1 MDKNTPHAK
10 KSFVEV
16 PRTARYFSL
25 NSVQPNTKNVWL
37 VFHGYGQLAEY
48 FIKHFEN
55 LNPEENFVIA
65 LEGLSRFYV
74 DGLSGRVGA
83 SWMTKD
89 DRELEI
95 QDQSNY
101 INLVLE
107 HAGIDPRDKAYNL
120 IVLGFSQGTATAVR
134 WFANNGI
141 RPSQLILWAG
151 SFPHDV
157 NALENA
163 DIFNELPVH
172 FVYGNEDQFLKDI
185 NIEKKTSEFE
195 KMGMK
200 LNVWTFEGKHVMNRP
215 TLAKIVDSFDQ

>member
-25 NSVQPNTKNVWL
+25 NSVQPKTKNVWL
-37 VFHGYGQLAEY
+37 VFHGYGQLSEY

-55 LNPEENFVIA
+55 LNPEENFIIA

-107 HAGIDPRDKAYNL
+107 DAGIDPLDKSYNL

-134 WFANNGI
+134 WFANNEI
-141 RPSQLILWAG
+141 RPSQLVLWAG
-151 SFPHDV
+151 LFPHDV
-157 NALENA
+157 NALEKA
-163 DIFNELPVH
+163 DIFSELPVH
-172 FVYGNEDQFLKDI
+172 FVYGNEDQFLKDV
-185 NIEKKTSEFE
+185 NIEEKTSEFE

-200 LNVWTFEGKHVMNRP
+200 LNVWTFEGKHVMNRT
-215 TLAKIVDSFDQ
+215 TLAKIVGSFDD